1 MKERKKGAALKRNPE
16 GAPPGE
22 EALVRKLGLFD
33 STMIVMGIVIGS
45 GIFLTT
51 GLMAKEIPSPSLLLL
66 AWIVGGLLSLAGALT
81 YAELGAAMPLAGGQ
95 YVYLREAY
103 GPLSGFLFGWIM
115 FLVYQTGSIAAVA
128 VGFAEYLGYFFPSIA
143 IQRILFTTSIFGLN
157 YTLSAGQLIAILSII
172 LLSILNYGGLGFG
185 SLIQNAFTVLKV
197 GAIAALVVL
206 GFTIGR
212 GGEIDFSLAPAGT
225 STTGLVGAFG
235 VAMIAVLWTYDGW
248 NNINFTAGEIKNP
261 KRNLPLSLLLGTLA
275 ICAIYVAVN
284 YVYLYALPINELKGV
299 TRVAEKAA
307 TGLFG
312 PTAASFISAAVVIS
326 TFGCVNGMIL
336 TGPRVYYAMA
346 KDNLFFRKVSQVH
359 PRFKTPGF
367 SIFVQAVWS
376 SLLVFSGTY
385 EQLFTY
391 VVFAALLFYLWA
403 AASVFTLRR
412 KFPHLERPYKVWGY
426 PVVPAL
432 YILASVWILI
442 NTLVERPVESLA
454 GMGIVAVGIPV
465 YYYWKRKAIPEG
477 TGD

>member
-1 MKERKKGAALKRNPE
+1 MKEKNMGTDFQKNPE
-16 GAPPGE
+16 PSAPAE
-22 EALVRKLGLFD
+22 NALERKLGLFD

-51 GLMAKEIPSPSLLLL
+51 GLMAKQIPSPSLLLL
-66 AWIVGGLLSLAGALT
+66 AWIAGGLLALAGALT
-81 YAELGAAMPLAGGQ
+81 YAELGAAMPKAGGQ

-103 GPLSGFLFGWIM
+103 GPMSGFLFGWIM

-128 VGFAEYLGYFFPSIA
+128 VGFAEYLGYFFPSIS
-143 IQRILFTTSIFGLN
+143 IQRVLFSAPVFGLT
-157 YTLSAGQLIAILSII
+157 YTLSAGQLIAII
-172 LLSILNYGGLGFG
+172 SILFLSVLNYAGLGFG
-185 SLIQNAFTVLKV
+185 SLIQNISTVLKV

-212 GGEIDFSLAPAGT
+212 GGGIDFSLAAAGT
-225 STTGLVGAFG
+225 PTTGLAAAFG

-261 KRNLPLSLLLGTLA
+261 KRNLPLSLLIGTVA

-284 YVYLYALPINELKGV
+284 YIYLYALPINELSGV

-307 TGLFG
+307 TSLFG

-346 KDNLFFRKVSQVH
+346 KDNLFFRKVSSVH

-367 SIFVQAVWS
+367 SIFIQAVWS
-376 SLLVFSGTY
+376 CLLVFSGTY

-391 VVFAALLFYLWA
+391 VVFAALLFYLAA

-432 YILASVWILI
+432 YVLASLWILI
-442 NTLVERPVESLA
+442 NTLLERPVESLT
-454 GMGIVAVGIPV
+454 GMGIVALGIPV
-465 YYYWKRKAIPEG
+465 YFYWKKKATPEVEKG
-477 TGD
+477 